1 MTDRVRFQA
10 DANFNAFIIRGLLR
24 RQPLIDV
31 QTAEQA
37 QLQGIDDVHV
47 LALAASAGRILVS
60 HDYHTMPEHS
70 AAFLAGGQRSPGVMP
85 LHQTLPVAQAI
96 EALLVWEASAPNEWE
111 DTLTY
116 LPQ

>member
-47 LALAASAGRILVS
+47 LALAASA
-60 HDYHTMPEHS
+60 
-70 AAFLAGGQRSPGVMP
+70 
-85 LHQTLPVAQAI
+85 
-96 EALLVWEASAPNEWE
+96 
-111 DTLTY
+111 
-116 LPQ
+116 